1 MTQEFKAFVTEGD
14 GKGSIVTRTME
25 DLPNGD
31 VTIKVE
37 YSGVNYKDGMA
48 LNSSTKI
55 AKQYPIV
62 PGIDLAGEIVE
73 STTADYKA
81 GDKVIV
87 TSYDLGT
94 GQDGGYSQYARVPAE
109 WVVPLPDGLTT
120 REAMIIGTAGFTAAL
135 SIHKLEQHGL
145 QRSDEPILVTGATGG
160 VGSMAVDMLSK
171 NGYNVTASTG
181 KSAEHEFLKKLG
193 ARDIVSRE
201 EVTPEKLRPLQSE
214 RWAAAVDPTG
224 GKPLASILSSTQ
236 RGGAVAVSGLTAG
249 VEVPTTVIP
258 FILRGV
264 ELLGIDSVECPMA
277 TRQTVWERAASDLK
291 PEHLDDIVQEVS
303 LEGLQGALDEI
314 LESKVRGRVLLR
326 LH

>member
-1 MTQEFKAFVTEGD
+1 MTQEYKAFVTEGD
-14 GKGSIVTRTME
+14 GTGSIVTRTME
-25 DLPNGD
+25 DLPKGD
-31 VTIKVE
+31 VTIKVH
-37 YSGVNYKDGMA
+37 YSGINYKDAMT
-48 LNSSTKI
+48 LNKDAKI
-55 AKQYPIV
+55 AKEYPIV
-62 PGIDLAGEIVE
+62 PGIDLAGEVVD
-73 STTADYKA
+73 SSVSDYKA
-81 GDKVIV
+81 GDEVIV

-94 GQDGGYSQYARVPAE
+94 GHDGGYSQYARVPAE

-181 KSAEHEFLKKLG
+181 KAEEHDFLKKLG
-193 ARDIVSRE
+193 ARNIVGRE
-201 EVTPEKLRPLQSE
+201 EVTPEELPPLQSE

-224 GKPLASILSSTQ
+224 GKPLASILSSVK
-236 RGGAVAVSGLTAG
+236 RGGGVAVSGLTAG
-249 VEVPTTVIP
+249 TEVPTTVIP

-264 ELLGIDSVECPMA
+264 ELVGIDSVQCPMNI
-277 TRQTVWERAASDLK
+277 RQAVWERTASDLK
-291 PEHLDDIVQEVS
+291 PEHLDDIAHEVS
-303 LEGLQGALDEI
+303 LEGLQEGLNEI
-314 LESKVRGRVLLR
+314 LESKVRGRILLR